1 MFHMLKNKKNYPAY
15 VSKYKLN
22 RKTQLISLMVPNKE
36 GCHYLAVKKLPAPLL
51 GITSK
56 DDGEFYCLNLLYSFA
71 TEKKLVESH

>member
-15 VSKYKLN
+15 ASKYKLN

-36 GCHYLAVKKLPAPLL
+36 GCHYLAVKKLPALL
-51 GITSK
+51 IEITSK
-56 DDGEFYCLNLLYSFA
+56 DHGEFYYLNLLYSFA